1 VKTELPFLALLV
13 ACGGASAPPVAQ
25 PEEEEPPRP
34 VVAVTLRFEEAP
46 SDPATDT
53 PYTRVLL
60 VQIAPDEGRS
70 TSEVGTFAGACQHVE
85 PTVGTVLEARCWW
98 AGAGAHVTVHREG
111 DALVA
116 ERSVQDEYA
125 PATPAE
131 EVARMQLPE
140 NAAIHPLLPS
150 TLAR

>member
-1 VKTELPFLALLV
+1 MILLLILLA
-13 ACGGASAPPVAQ
+13 ACGGTSAPPPAQ
-25 PEEEEPPRP
+25 PEEEEDPPRP
-34 VVAVTLRFEEAP
+34 VVAVALRFEEAP
-46 SDPATDT
+46 TDEATDT
-53 PYTRVLL
+53 PYTRVVL

-70 TSEVGTFAGACQHVE
+70 TAEVGTFKGACQHVE

-111 DALVA
+111 DTLIA
-116 ERSVQDEYA
+116 ERSTQDEHT

-131 EVARMQLPE
+131 EVARLQLPE
-140 NAAIHPLLPS
+140 NAAIHPLLPG

>member
-1 VKTELPFLALLV
+1 MKTEHVTFVLLA
-13 ACGGASAPPVAQ
+13 ACGGASTPPPAE
-25 PEEEEPPRP
+25 PDEEEPPRP

-46 SDPATDT
+46 SDEATDT

-70 TSEVGTFAGACQHVE
+70 TAEVGTFAGVCQHVE

-111 DALVA
+111 DVLVA
-116 ERSVQDEYA
+116 ERSVRDEHA
-125 PATPAE
+125 PAAPAE
-131 EVARMQLPE
+131 EVARMQLPDH
-140 NAAIHPLLPS
+140 AALHPLLPS